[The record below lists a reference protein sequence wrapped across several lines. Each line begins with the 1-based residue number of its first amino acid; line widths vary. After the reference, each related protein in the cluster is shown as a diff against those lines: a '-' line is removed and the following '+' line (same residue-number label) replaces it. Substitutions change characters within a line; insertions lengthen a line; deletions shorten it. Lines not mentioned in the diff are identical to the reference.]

1 MADLLH
7 GNSATTW
14 LIGASIAA
22 GALLLMWVTRTIVR
36 RKLADARTTPS
47 DVDDLV
53 LDLAER
59 TRIFLLIIP
68 ALFLGI
74 RFASIALEID
84 QARLLRIGARLSLI
98 TQCALWVSAI
108 ADFWLRR
115 YRRTRVEPESQTI
128 AHIFGVA
135 IAATVWS
142 VAVLVAL
149 QNLGFNI
156 TAIVAGLGIGGVA
169 VALALQ
175 NILGDLFASL
185 SIIID
190 KPFVVGD
197 PIMVDAQ
204 SGTIEHIGMKTT
216 RIRAAGGEELIIG
229 NGDLLKSRIHNYRRM
244 SRRRALLRIG
254 VAWETPAEALERVPL
269 LIRAAIEKQEHAR
282 FDRAHLVAFTG
293 GSHEFEAV
301 YFVDSA
307 DYAVLLDTQQAV
319 DLDLVRTFAAEKIE
333 LASTAPAAA
342 VAPRS

>member
-1 MADLLH
+1 MPAFLH
-7 GNSATTW
+7 GNSPTAW
-14 LIGASIAA
+14 LIAASIAA
-22 GALLLMWVTRTIVR
+22 GAMAVTWVTRTVVR
-36 RKLADARTTPS
+36 RKFADAATTPT
-47 DVDDLV
+47 DVDDFV
-53 LDLAER
+53 LDLAQR
-59 TRIFLLIIP
+59 TRLFLLIIP
-68 ALFLGI
+68 AVFLGI
-74 RFASIALEID
+74 RLASIEMPLD

-98 TQCALWVSAI
+98 TQCAMWISAI

-197 PIMVDAQ
+197 PIMVDSQ
-204 SGTIEHIGMKTT
+204 SGTVEQIGMKTT
-216 RIRAAGGEELIIG
+216 RIRAVTGEEVILG
-229 NGDLLKSRIHNYRRM
+229 NGDLLKSRVHNFRRM
-244 SRRRALLRIG
+244 SRRRALLRIS
-254 VAWETPAEALERVPL
+254 VAWPTPADVLARIPL
-269 LIRAAIEKQEHAR
+269 LIRSAVEKHPQAH
-282 FDRAHLVAFTG
+282 FDRAHLVAFG
-293 GSHEFEAV
+293 AGAHEFEAV
-301 YFVDSA
+301 YYIDSPE
-307 DYAVLLDTQQAV
+307 YAVLLDTQQAV
-319 DLDLVRTFAAEKIE
+319 DLDLIRAFATEQIE
-333 LASTAPAAA
+333 LASPAA
-342 VAPRS
+342 VPAPRA